1 MAKSGHKDRELSF
14 MLRGLNYLLN
24 ALGVLSIGAELDLCS
39 RKKTNRREENLEL
52 RETSKEV
59 TWMIRETMKS

>member
-1 MAKSGHKDRELSF
+1 